1 MCILK
6 VLGSDQKTKNGLIKD
21 LLQENKKQNTK
32 FKHNNCT
39 YIKIKPQHC
48 CDQYNFAKIRVKKKN
63 YSIFCEN
70 LFDEIINFCTAF
82 VRVIFVDNIS

>member
-39 YIKIKPQHC
+39 YIKIKPKHC
-48 CDQYNFAKIRVKKKN
+48 CDQYNLVKIRVKKKHKTKAKRTTQH
-63 YSIFCEN
+63 SFVKIF
-70 LFDEIINFCTAF
+70 LMK
-82 VRVIFVDNIS
+82 